1 MGLFER
7 WLKQKPRPKP
17 SQGRS
22 SGSLF
27 DLAPPEVTA
36 VAPSEAPRSAA
47 VGQVAGRP
55 NSVTA
60 SAPNAS
66 SGGVQQLSRTAQWI
80 GPGASTNI
88 GGQLIPGGMLYVGR
102 GLRAATGSG
111 VEPALIDPTL
121 TVRGSRP
128 DHSGATMSYWPT
140 YADINP
146 QARAAY
152 LSWLAGGRRDPNAY
166 IGYVFL
172 FFYGLER
179 RALVDIPRDSSLL
192 WEVPH
197 LRAEVQR
204 LLDLHRSN
212 SSFCGYA
219 SRFLDVLDLQ
229 GSQGGS
235 GNSKPPALDLTRRYE
250 PPIALAVE
258 VGSFAADRK
267 PVPADWALAW
277 AWYHPEIHLRT
288 PATRCREEFATLFK
302 ARYTKSHQDGIT
314 VRPTKKQI
322 GVEYY
327 AASAGIRS
335 ASLSMKIPDV
345 FTAAVPTR
353 QLAKIV
359 DSVTE
364 DLDPYSRYLGR
375 NPDGRHSLGAAA
387 LLPEDLAGDPGP
399 EVAQLR
405 DWAHQLADAGEVT
418 AGSDLM
424 SRWPTKS
431 PDRMA
436 KNESVTL
443 AQLLGRH
450 GYGIEPDVRL
460 GGPAITPATPVVVF
474 RIGAQ
479 PPQAA
484 TPSYA
489 AAATLVHLATAV
501 SAADGHVSSAEQDH
515 LVAHL
520 ENALELTA
528 GERARLEAHTRW
540 LVANGVKLTG
550 LKKRVEVLTV
560 PQRQAIGDL
569 LVAVAA
575 ADGAISPEEITSLT
589 KIYQLL
595 DLDTAEVHTRLH
607 AHLTGA
613 RPAPA
618 TGPVTVRPG
627 GKPDPGY
634 PITPPSATGGMHAR
648 TDSEADGVEGGV
660 RLDLASIE
668 AKFAET
674 AAVSA
679 LLADIFSDDGREPR
693 PVPTSA
699 GAGAGVV
706 NEKSAPP
713 ATEPA
718 LTADSVAGLDASHS
732 ALVRTLVTQDTWGR
746 AEFEELAATW
756 QLMPDGALD
765 RINEAALDA
774 VDELLLEDDD
784 SDAFTVN
791 DYARQELLR

>member
-1 MGLFER
+1 MGLFDR
-7 WLKQKPRPKP
+7 WRKQKPQHEQAR
-17 SQGRS
+17 GRS
-22 SGSLF
+22 AGSLS
-27 DLAPPEVTA
+27 DLTTPDVTPAAPPETPWTPA
-36 VAPSEAPRSAA
+36 PVAPVAATAPSA
-47 VGQVAGRP
+47 
-55 NSVTA
+55 TA
-60 SAPNAS
+60 SAPTA
-66 SGGVQQLSRTAQWI
+66 SGGGFQQLSRTVQWI
-80 GPGASTNI
+80 GPGTTATI
-88 GGQLIPGGMLYVGR
+88 DGQLIPGGMLYVGR

-121 TVRGSRP
+121 SVRRSRP
-128 DHSGATMSYWPT
+128 DHSGATMGYWPT

-192 WEVPH
+192 WEVPQ

-204 LLDLHRSN
+204 LLELYRSN
-212 SSFCGYA
+212 NSFRGYA

-229 GSQGGS
+229 GSQGES
-235 GNSKPPALDLTRRYE
+235 GNANPPPLELAHRYE
-250 PPIALAVE
+250 PPTALAVE
-258 VGSFAADRK
+258 IGSFAADAK

-288 PATRCREEFATLFK
+288 PASRCPEEFATLFK
-302 ARYTKSHQDGIT
+302 ARYTQAHRDGII
-314 VRPTKKQI
+314 VRATKKQI

-327 AASAGIRS
+327 AASAGIRT
-335 ASLSMKIPDV
+335 ASLSMNIPDV
-345 FTAAVPTR
+345 LTAAVPTR
-353 QLAKIV
+353 QLAKII

-375 NPDGRHSLGAAA
+375 NPDGRQSLAAAA

-405 DWAHQLADAGEVT
+405 DWAKRLAELGDVT

-424 SRWPTKS
+424 DRWPTKS

-436 KNESVTL
+436 KNETVTL
-443 AQLLGRH
+443 SQLLGRY
-450 GYGIEPDVRL
+450 GYGLEPDVRF

-474 RIGAQ
+474 RTGPQ

-484 TPSYA
+484 TPAYA

-501 SAADGHVSSAEQDH
+501 SAADGHVSPGEQDH

-520 ENALELTA
+520 ETALELSP
-528 GERARLEAHTRW
+528 GERARLEAHMRW

-560 PQRQAIGDL
+560 PQREGIGDL

-575 ADGAISPEEITSLT
+575 ADGVISPEEITSLT

-595 DLDTAEVHTRLH
+595 DLDPAQVHSRLH

-613 RPAPA
+613 RPTPA

-627 GKPDPGY
+627 GEPDPGY
-634 PITPPSATGGMHAR
+634 PITQPPASGGKHSR
-648 TDSEADGVEGGV
+648 TDPAADGAGGGV

-679 LLADIFSDDGREPR
+679 LLTDIFTDDDVEPR
-693 PVPTSA
+693 PVPVNVGT
-699 GAGAGVV
+699 GAGGGVAV
-706 NEKSAPP
+706 AVTPDP
-713 ATEPA
+713 VGAVV
-718 LTADSVAGLDASHS
+718 LLAGLDAAHS
-732 ALVRTLVTQDTWGR
+732 ALVRALVTQDAWGR
-746 AEFEELAATW
+746 AEFEELSATW

-774 VDELLLEDDD
+774 VDEPLIEDDD
-784 SDAFTVN
+784 SDVFTVN
-791 DYARQELLR
+791 DYARQGLLR

>member
-1 MGLFER
+1 VGLFER
-7 WLKQKPRPKP
+7 WRKQKPQPEQPKARPA
-17 SQGRS
+17 
-22 SGSLF
+22 GSLF
-27 DLAPPEVTA
+27 DRTTPEATP
-36 VAPSEAPRSAA
+36 VARSQAPRAPAPVSGVAA
-47 VGQVAGRP
+47 RP
-55 NSVTA
+55 SSVTT
-60 SAPNAS
+60 SAPRA
-66 SGGVQQLSRTAQWI
+66 SGGGIQHLSRTVQWI
-80 GPGASTNI
+80 GPGTSTDV

-102 GLRAATGSG
+102 GLRAATGAG
-111 VEPALIDPTL
+111 IEPALIDPTL
-121 TVRGSRP
+121 SVRGSKP
-128 DHSGATMSYWPT
+128 DHTGATMGYWPN

-179 RALVDIPRDSSLL
+179 RALVDVPRDSSLL

-204 LLDLHRSN
+204 LLGLYRSN
-212 SSFCGYA
+212 NSFRGYA

-229 GSQGGS
+229 GGQGES
-235 GNSKPPALDLTRRYE
+235 GNAKPPALEVTHRYE
-250 PPIALAVE
+250 PPTSLAVE
-258 VGSFAADRK
+258 IGSFAADGQ

-288 PATRCREEFATLFK
+288 PATRCPEEFATLFK
-302 ARYTKSHQDGIT
+302 ARYTKAHQDGIT
-314 VRPTKKQI
+314 VRATKKQI

-335 ASLSMKIPDV
+335 ASLTMNIPDV

-375 NPDGRHSLGAAA
+375 NPDGRQSVGAAA

-405 DWAHQLADAGEVT
+405 DWAQRLAEVGEAT
-418 AGSDLM
+418 TGADLM
-424 SRWPTKS
+424 GWWPTKS

-436 KNESVTL
+436 KNETVTL
-443 AQLLGRH
+443 SQLLGRY

-474 RIGAQ
+474 RTGVQ

-484 TPSYA
+484 TPAYA

-501 SAADGHVSSAEQDH
+501 SAADGHVSPDELDH
-515 LVAHL
+515 LVTHL
-520 ENALELTA
+520 ETALELSP
-528 GERARLEAHTRW
+528 GERARLEAHMRW

-550 LKKRVEVLTV
+550 LKKRVEVLTI
-560 PQRQAIGDL
+560 PQREGIGDL

-575 ADGAISPEEITSLT
+575 ADGVISPEEVTSLT

-595 DLDTAEVHTRLH
+595 DLDPAQVHSRLH

-618 TGPVTVRPG
+618 TGPITVRLAG
-627 GKPDPGY
+627 QPDPGY
-634 PITPPSATGGMHAR
+634 PITPPASGGKHSR
-648 TDSEADGVEGGV
+648 TTPDAHDAGGGV

-679 LLADIFSDDGREPR
+679 LLTDIFTDDASETR
-693 PVPTSA
+693 PVPASVGT
-699 GAGAGVV
+699 GAVGD
-706 NEKSAPP
+706 
-713 ATEPA
+713 EPA
-718 LTADSVAGLDASHS
+718 ASAASPFGTVDLVAGLDATHS
-732 ALVRTLVTQDTWGR
+732 ALVRALVAQDTWGR
-746 AEFEELAATW
+746 AEFEELAGTW

-774 VDELLLEDDD
+774 VDEPLLEDDD
-784 SDAFTVN
+784 SDVFTVN